1 MMKSRTEEIWA
12 DLEQDKGNTQ
22 DILITR
28 YSSKSAPD
36 VYVGLTFPE
45 KHRCLVF
52 RISRDTSV
60 KTITSLKLKEVS
72 INLKADEHY
81 PDKILLVFELKETLH
96 QDIFSVLCE
105 DLILTVIDIND
116 EPELLKLLRKRL
128 FQWQAL
134 FEKLEQ
140 NGLSVNK
147 QQGLFGELYFLN
159 ALLGKIENNRY
170 LIDIWTGNQ
179 GLPQDFIYHN
189 FWGIEVKTT
198 GESQEQLNI
207 SNEEQL
213 NYTAYDKL
221 YLAHISLSYNAGD
234 TLNELVNEI
243 RERLKKNPVS
253 YHLFCQKLL
262 NAGYFDL
269 HKEHYDQRRYQVLNT
284 TFYKVVQGFPAIIPD
299 NLAQGISN
307 VKYLLS
313 LLHIAPYKI
322 NEESIIQT
330 LKSYD

>member
-1 MMKSRTEEIWA
+1 MNTRIDNIWKKLHS
-12 DLEQDKGNTQ
+12 DDKLDSG
-22 DILITR
+22 ILVKR
-28 YSSKSAPD
+28 YSSDVKPS
-36 VYVGLTFPE
+36 VYVGLYFPGAL
-45 KHRCLVF
+45 HFIAFSLN
-52 RISRDTSV
+52 
-60 KTITSLKLKEVS
+60 KTASDNFIDSIKTKLLEIVIRNDIYRKDKQLLLFVLKEP
-72 INLKADEHY
+72 E
-81 PDKILLVFELKETLH
+81 H

-105 DLILTVIDIND
+105 DLIHTLADVSD
-116 EPELLKLLRKRL
+116 EDQLLKLLRKRFL
-128 FQWQAL
+128 QWQAL
-134 FEKLEQ
+134 FEKLGQ
-140 NGLSVNK
+140 NGLSVNE

-170 LIDIWTGNQ
+170 LIDTWTGNQ

-198 GESQEQLNI
+198 SESQEQLNI

-221 YLAHISLSYNAGD
+221 YLAHISLSYSAGD

-243 RERLKKNPVS
+243 RERLKKNPIS

-284 TFYKVVQGFPAIIPD
+284 TFYNVVQGFPAIIPD
-299 NLAQGISN
+299 NLSQGIIN